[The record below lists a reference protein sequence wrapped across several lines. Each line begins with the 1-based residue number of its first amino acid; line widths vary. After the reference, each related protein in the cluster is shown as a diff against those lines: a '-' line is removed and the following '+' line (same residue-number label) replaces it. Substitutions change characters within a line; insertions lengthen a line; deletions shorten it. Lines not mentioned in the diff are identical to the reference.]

1 MTWITAYIFTAIAF
15 FAIDF
20 PWLGTIAMN
29 FYFSRMSHLL
39 ARKVNYPTAAGF
51 YAVYVV
57 GLIIFAVAPAIEGG
71 SWQTAATYGALF
83 RFFCY
88 ATHDMTN
95 QVTLKNWPFAVAV
108 VDVVGAHCC
117 PALQQQLGILPPGRS
132 HELA

>member
-15 FAIDF
+15 VAIEF
-20 PWLGTIAMN
+20 LWLGSIARK

-39 ARKVNYPTAAGF
+39 AGKMNYPAAAGF

-83 RFFCY
+83 GFFCY
-88 ATHDMTN
+88 ATYDMTN
-95 QVTLKNWPFAVAV
+95 QATLKNWPVAV
-108 VDVVGAHCC
+108 TLVDVVWGTFLSGSA
-117 PALQQQLGILPPGRS
+117 ATIGYFATR
-132 HELA
+132 AFA